1 MIIGVVGFIGS
12 GKGTVADILVQ
23 KHNFTK
29 LSFADSLK
37 DATAAIFGW
46 PRNLLEGE
54 TDESR
59 AWREEKDE
67 WWSEKTGKHITPRN
81 MLQMMGT
88 EVGRDMLDPNIW
100 IYSLER
106 KMNLYPNVVIADVRF
121 PNEIKFIQDKGGFV
135 IRVKR
140 GSDPEWYDTAK
151 AANDPMFLHAPE
163 AHDELIKT
171 VHYSEWAWIGQNFD
185 YQLDNVGPLSMLDG
199 DVAHML
205 KVFSGPIGPLNHFY
219 GKTHTEET
227 REKIRTN
234 MRKNNL

>member
-46 PRNLLEGE
+46 PRHLLEGE
-54 TDESR
+54 TAESR

-67 WWSEKTGKHITPRN
+67 WWSEKTGKYITPRN
-81 MLQMMGT
+81 MLQVMGT

-106 KMNLYPNVVIADVRF
+106 KMDLYPNVVIADVRF
-121 PNEIKFIQDKGGFV
+121 PNEIKFIQEKGGFV

-140 GSDPEWYDTAK
+140 GSDPEWYDTAYR
-151 AANDPMFLHAPE
+151 ANKEGNTDLMV
-163 AHDELIKT
+163 DYSI
-171 VHYSEWAWIGQNFD
+171 HYSEWAWIGQNFD

-205 KVFSGPIGPLNHFY
+205 KVFTGPQKPATIAA
-219 GKTHTEET
+219 
-227 REKIRTN
+227 
-234 MRKNNL
+234 